1 MALTGIGTART
12 PGRPLE
18 VVLGPDTTEPDS
30 NQEVLLMGHVA
41 SGSSSGTVA
50 AYTAKIINNSGDVT
64 AALTESEG
72 YFGVASELSKMVV
85 AAIKANEGGSVFPR
99 LKCVNIPFSVADYGP
114 ADEALEAAKR
124 VKAEFLVS
132 PYDATETTLR
142 GDLKSAA
149 EAMSA
154 ASRVSNNQFGTV
166 GVMANMDEDDPSA
179 LPTADTEFLT
189 LITLRDTS
197 SGGDANP
204 YSVAELA
211 AAAAARMAS
220 NLAPFN
226 PLDDLDIPN
235 VTAPVNDADNYSIGD
250 SLESEV
256 VLGQGWSPL
265 KVLPNGDVAFT
276 RAITAR
282 LSADGTGSPVLNSYI
297 DVQDFQVLYLW
308 RKTLYT
314 RFSQRDFKRVKAS
327 EKKAQAALAE
337 MLRLAASFEDQEM
350 FQAVD
355 KLAPFFRVQRSS
367 ADRSALEYYTPVNVV
382 PGLHRMLGRVEAVTT
397 FDSIVI

>member
-30 NQEVLLMGHVA
+30 NQEVLLMGHVS
-41 SGSSSGTVA
+41 SGSSSGSIA
-50 AYTAKIINNSGDVT
+50 AYTAKIISNSGDET
-64 AALTESEG
+64 AARTEAEG

-85 AAIKANEGGSVFPR
+85 AAIKANAGGSVFPR
-99 LKCVNIPFSVADYGP
+99 LKCVNIPYAVSDYG
-114 ADEALEAAKR
+114 ATDEALTAAKR

-132 PYDATETTLR
+132 PYDGNSTTPR
-142 GDLKSAA
+142 TKLKTAA
-149 EAMSA
+149 SDMSA

-166 GVMANMDEDDPSA
+166 GVMANMSVADPST

-189 LITLRDTS
+189 LVTLRDTS
-197 SGGDANP
+197 AGGSANP
-204 YSVAELA
+204 YSIAELA
-211 AAAAARMAS
+211 AAAAARMAA

-226 PLDDLDIPN
+226 PLDDVVIEN
-235 VTAPVNDADNYSIGD
+235 VTAPVKEADNYTIGD

-256 VLGQGWSPL
+256 VLGKGWSPL
-265 KVLPNGDVAFT
+265 RVLPNGDVAFT
-276 RAITAR
+276 RALTAR

-314 RFSQRDFKRVKAS
+314 RFSQKDFKNVKAS
-327 EKKAQAALAE
+327 AKKAQAALAE

-355 KLAPFFRVQRSS
+355 KLAPYFKVQRSS
-367 ADRSALEYYTPVNVV
+367 SDRSALEYYTPVNVV